1 MRLETIKQEKIEK
14 IGRIASTFLFY
25 FVQISSIFLACC
37 ITYFLLIEPL
47 L

>member
-1 MRLETIKQEKIEK
+1 MKTETIKQEKIEK
-14 IGRIASTFLFY
+14 IGRIAATFLFY
-25 FVQISSIFLACC
+25 FVQISSVFLGCC